1 MTRWT
6 THPDYLAGL
15 QATVTTG
22 APATDPPDSVV
33 TWLAKLRLLYGVPFF
48 YLVPDARMLPPESIR
63 FFQVDENWLDALLD
77 GAFSIG
83 RSTTGDAEREANR
96 TAQAKTAA
104 VSASTTHRA
113 RTRAQAAQ
121 ATAWIQAAVAAR
133 DAARQAAGEAA
144 APAAGVASDSSSSD
158 TSSAAP
164 SGGTETDAA
173 GTAPA
178 PAPATADTGDSG
190 DGGDGGDGDDSDIL
204 TETPVT
210 GFILRSAVVSGWPGM
225 EVRAYQDAA
234 MTQPADVLRLDRVA
248 DDILFGLFGQQVA
261 ALQFSEPAETLHFG
275 FEIPEHEG
283 DPYVKI
289 LKYVNAPGHA
299 PGSEITGA
307 TVAAAFRDGGRRV
320 VDVLSLQDALHSAL
334 IAKGGITNDGAWTAA
349 EFALEMV
356 QGVEEVNYIV
366 EGS

>member
-6 THPDYLAGL
+6 THPDYLPGL
-15 QATVTTG
+15 EATVTTG
-22 APATDPPDSVV
+22 TPATDPPDSVV

-96 TAQAKTAA
+96 TTQATTAA

-133 DAARQAAGEAA
+133 DAALAAAA
-144 APAAGVASDSSSSD
+144 APAADVATDGSSD
-158 TSSAAP
+158 TSSDASSDGSSQGS
-164 SGGTETDAA
+164 SGGTDPA

-178 PAPATADTGDSG
+178 ATTADTGGS
-190 DGGDGGDGDDSDIL
+190 GDGGDGDDGDIL

-248 DDILFGLFGQQVA
+248 DDILIGLFGQQVA

-299 PGSEITGA
+299 PGSEMTGV
-307 TVAAAFRDGGRRV
+307 TVPARFRDGGRRV
-320 VDVLSLQDALHSAL
+320 VNVGSLRDDLHKALVND
-334 IAKGGITNDGAWTAA
+334 GGITKDGAWTAA